1 MVKGPLSPTR
11 SSQLEGE
18 GCHRKLW
25 SHVTGSEMEAGR
37 GAEGGGG
44 ARGGGAQQRDN
55 DWHRVN
61 SK

>member
-37 GAEGGGG
+37 GAEGVEGRREAGLS
-44 ARGGGAQQRDN
+44 RGTMTGTE
-55 DWHRVN
+55 
-61 SK
+61 